1 MHSQCL
7 TAVSQEKFFYFVDA
21 SVTGS
26 VTSALCCL
34 LGSID
39 NSETLKTIVHAPLQ
53 CNSISALSA
62 KPTEMQ
68 FISGYSQRYHD
79 YLASSQY
86 NKGDN
91 VIVRIRWYEV
101 CSM

>member
-1 MHSQCL
+1 MRSQCL

-26 VTSALCCL
+26 VTSALRRL

-39 NSETLKTIVHAPLQ
+39 NSEMLKTIVHALFQ
-53 CNSISALSA
+53 CNSSSALSA

-86 NKGDN
+86 NKGDKCL
-91 VIVRIRWYEV
+91 
-101 CSM
+101 CSNKVV